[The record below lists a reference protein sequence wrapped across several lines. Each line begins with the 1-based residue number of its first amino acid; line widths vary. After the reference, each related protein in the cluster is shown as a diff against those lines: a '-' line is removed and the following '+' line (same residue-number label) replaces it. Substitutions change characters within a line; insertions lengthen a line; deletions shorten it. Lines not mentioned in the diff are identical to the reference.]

1 MKPFTEVKTFGKI
14 MPIADWVQII
24 ESRRK
29 HILKISI
36 NPKERGL
43 FGQLKGGG
51 IQSILENVV

>member
-1 MKPFTEVKTFGKI
+1 